1 MISTPLSFAAPKES
15 GKEKELFR
23 VRGANGSSRSLRPVG
38 AVTRPRK
45 PAPTGL
51 LRSETDAPQKKLSVK
66 STLKYIV
73 AENKILI

>member
-23 VRGANGSSRSLRPVG
+23 VRGANGSSRSLR
-38 AVTRPRK
+38 
-45 PAPTGL
+45 
-51 LRSETDAPQKKLSVK
+51 SETDAPRKKLSVK